1 MSTHITTTENTIMF
15 PKACTLCQSRK
26 NVLLFAGLLVCDQ
39 CQENIKLT
47 NPGTF
52 SANNAL
58 EQKAQD

>member
-1 MSTHITTTENTIMF
+1 MNTNITTTTNTIMF

-26 NVLLFAGLLVCDQ
+26 DVLLFAGLLVCDQ
-39 CQENIKLT
+39 CQENIRLT

-52 SANNAL
+52 LANDAL

>member
-1 MSTHITTTENTIMF
+1 MSTHITTTANTIMF

-26 NVLLFAGLLVCDQ
+26 NVQLFAGLLVCDQ

>member
-1 MSTHITTTENTIMF
+1 MNTNIATTTNTIMF

-26 NVLLFAGLLVCDQ
+26 NVLLFAGILVCDQ
-39 CQENIKLT
+39 CQENIRLT

-52 SANNAL
+52 STNDEI